1 MAFEAN
7 EQTLVLVLG
16 CSGFCVVVCAGICC
30 CRDIARRSRLRELSH
45 SDTTKE
51 ASGDPGHFNRIL
63 LTGYQAP
70 IRRLDPFASRKTQ
83 GNNVQP
89 NYAKVTSAVE
99 DNIDHLMRAYGSL
112 AAEID
117 PEDRLKLLSSRPSW
131 GGRRSSGTE
140 PNLWKAARSLE
151 NESGEAPSR
160 SSIQRPGPGHAG
172 HQGDVANEVRTSPP
186 EREPP
191 ETTPIPPQVL
201 GKQVEETSG
210 ALTPIQHKSGPS
222 QWGAKP
228 LADTLMRH
236 IELPTLEAVL
246 PVENVVESSGT
257 SSDSDDVRQRDAK
270 FDALDAELAEQLNDS
285 SGFTLDPSSLH
296 TSMGGLPKRKA
307 LKRQKSGKD
316 RKKTGKESQGQK
328 APGHFHGDVSRV

>member
-1 MAFEAN
+1 
-7 EQTLVLVLG
+7 
-16 CSGFCVVVCAGICC
+16 
-30 CRDIARRSRLRELSH
+30 
-45 SDTTKE
+45 
-51 ASGDPGHFNRIL
+51 
-63 LTGYQAP
+63 
-70 IRRLDPFASRKTQ
+70 
-83 GNNVQP
+83 
-89 NYAKVTSAVE
+89 
-99 DNIDHLMRAYGSL
+99 MRAYGSL

-160 SSIQRPGPGHAG
+160 SSMQRPGHTGH
-172 HQGDVANEVRTSPP
+172 VTNEVRTTPP

-191 ETTPIPPQVL
+191 QETTQISPQVL
-201 GKQVEETSG
+201 GKQVEETSNAG
-210 ALTPIQHKSGPS
+210 LTPIQHKSGPS
-222 QWGAKP
+222 HWGAKP
-228 LADTLMRH
+228 LSDTLMRH
-236 IELPTLEAVL
+236 IELPPTLEAVL
-246 PVENVVESSGT
+246 PVENVAESSGT
-257 SSDSDDVRQRDAK
+257 SSDSDDVRQGRDAK

-296 TSMGGLPKRKA
+296 TSMEGLPKRKA

-316 RKKTGKESQGQK
+316 RKKTGKETQGQK